1 MAVSAHPHG
10 NVEAGYQPD
19 VRRAARVRIA
29 RTTGL
34 WYLAVGV
41 TGMFGFLIVR
51 PALFAVDDP
60 SATLAHLLEREA
72 LARVGIALEMGIVMT
87 QALAALWFFRLF
99 REVDSFAAGAIAVFG
114 CINAIA
120 VLVSAAALA
129 TALQVALHPIGA
141 GGEVQLL
148 YLFSNS
154 LWQVGNLFFG
164 LWLIPM
170 GWCVLRSRWMPVA
183 LGRILIV
190 GGVGYVLLPFVAQLA
205 PGVGAAVAV
214 LPLTAT
220 VGEFWM
226 IGYLLVRGVS
236 RTAA

>member
-1 MAVSAHPHG
+1 MVVSASPHG
-10 NVEAGYQPD
+10 NVEVGYQHD
-19 VRRAARVRIA
+19 VRRVARVRIA
-29 RTTGL
+29 RMTGF
-34 WYLAVGV
+34 WHLAVGV

-51 PALFAVDDP
+51 PELFAADDP
-60 SATLAHLLEREA
+60 SATLAHLLEREG
-72 LARVGIALEMGIVMT
+72 LARVGIALEMGLVIT

-205 PGVGAAVAV
+205 PGMGVAVAV